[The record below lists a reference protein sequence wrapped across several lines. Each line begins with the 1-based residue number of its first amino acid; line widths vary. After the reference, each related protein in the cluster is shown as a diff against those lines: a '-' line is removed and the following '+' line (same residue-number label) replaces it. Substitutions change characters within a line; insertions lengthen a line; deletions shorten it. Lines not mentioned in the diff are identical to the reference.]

1 MWWWVVGI
9 TILVV
14 VLVVCSSGFPRST
27 HTRGSASTPKRASRS
42 ISCNFATV
50 AARAT
55 TQAREESVR
64 LARLGADN
72 DTVKMLAKNPDL
84 RELDLSFN
92 PCVTEV
98 WPLKNCKKL
107 RWLNLEYTG
116 VEWCPATLVHCKQ
129 LKWLNLSGTKVH
141 METVEKIML
150 ACPGIHIELNN
161 CTNV

>member
-9 TILVV
+9 LLVV
-14 VLVVCSSGFPRST
+14 VGVYMFSRST
-27 HTRGSASTPKRASRS
+27 HVSNSARDARAARAARS
-42 ISCNFATV
+42 ISCNFATL

-72 DTVKMLAKNPDL
+72 DTVKMLAENPEL

-92 PCVTEV
+92 PQVTEV
-98 WPLKNCKKL
+98 WPLKKCKKL
-107 RWLNLEYTG
+107 ECLNLQYTG
-116 VEWCPATLVHCKQ
+116 VEWCPATLVHCER

-141 METVEKIML
+141 MQTVEKIML
-150 ACPGIHIELNN
+150 ACPGIHIIIDN
-161 CTNV
+161 CVNI